1 MPSSLQ
7 NRIAQRAP
15 ALRHRSFA
23 LYWYGMFFSIA
34 GSEMQL
40 WALYWHI
47 SKLSDNPIA
56 VSGVGLMRFV
66 PILLLSLIGGLAA
79 DQHNRRRIILI
90 TQTVM
95 ALTALALALLTWGGQ
110 IQIWH
115 IYLLTAIQA
124 AAIAFDLPAR
134 QAMVPNLIHDRR
146 DLPSAYSLQSI
157 ASNTGAIVGP
167 ALSGLVIAHL
177 GQHFTYLFNAVSFLS
192 VIVALLAIGPVVQQI
207 QPRRAAARLG
217 FDLPAIV
224 EGFRFIR
231 YQPIILSSM
240 MLDFGATF
248 FSSANTL
255 LPFVAQHILRVG
267 PVEYGWLSAAQSI
280 GAVAVGFFMAQRSDI
295 RRQGALL
302 IGAVVVFGLATMLFG
317 LSTGFWVAMLALGFI
332 GAADSLSTILRNTIR
347 QLQTPDYIRGRMV
360 SINQIF
366 FQGGP
371 HLGEM
376 EAGAVAQAF
385 GFVPA
390 IVSGGIGC
398 ILTAGLVAWKWPQLR
413 RYNGDEPNALALA
426 PAD

>member
-1 MPSSLQ
+1 
-7 NRIAQRAP
+7 
-15 ALRHRSFA
+15 
-23 LYWYGMFFSIA
+23 
-34 GSEMQL
+34 MQL

-56 VSGVGLMRFV
+56 VSGIGLARFL
-66 PILLLSLIGGLAA
+66 PILLFGLIGGVFA

-90 TQTVM
+90 TQSVM
-95 ALTALALALLTWGGQ
+95 ALVALALALLTWSGQ

-115 IYLLTAIQA
+115 IYLLTAVQA
-124 AAIAFDLPAR
+124 AAISFDLPAR
-134 QAMVPNLIHDRR
+134 QSMVPNLIGDRR
-146 DLPSAYSLQSI
+146 DLPSAFSLQSI

-167 ALSGLVIAHL
+167 ALSGLVIASF

-192 VIVALLAIGPVVQQI
+192 VIAALLAIGPVAQQML
-207 QPRRAAARLG
+207 PKRAVTRLG
-217 FDLPAIV
+217 FDFPAIA
-224 EGFRFIR
+224 EGFRFILH
-231 YQPIILSSM
+231 QPIIFSSM

-248 FSSANTL
+248 FSSANSL
-255 LPFVAQHILRVG
+255 LPFVAQQILHVG
-267 PVEYGWLSAAQSI
+267 PVEYGWLSAAQAI
-280 GAVAVGFFMAQRSDI
+280 GAVTVGFFMAQRSDV
-295 RRQGALL
+295 RRQGTLL
-302 IGAVVVFGLATMLFG
+302 IGAVVVFGLATILFG
-317 LSTGFWVAMLALGFI
+317 LSTGFWVAMLALILI

-371 HLGEM
+371 HLGEI

-390 IVSGGIGC
+390 IISGGIGC
-398 ILTAGLVAWKWPQLR
+398 IVTAALVAWKWPHLR
-413 RYNGDEPNALALA
+413 RYNGDEPTAVAAA